1 VHKIRQKLGIALV
14 MAIGTCVSAAQTAT
28 PDLGTIVQRMTQA
41 QADSHNNIRA
51 YQVTRE
57 YRFYEGE
64 VKPTADSNVIADVTY
79 YPPDSKEY
87 AIRTASGGGR
97 GQHVV
102 KKVLEHETQMVGR
115 WEDTAM
121 IDQNYKFALLG
132 EETLNGRRCFI
143 LGVEPR
149 RNVKE
154 LIKGRAWVDAEDFRI
169 HQVQGEPAKSP
180 SFWIKKL
187 NLTLVF
193 SEVEGMWLQTSV
205 HASADVRMFG
215 KNTLSERDLKY
226 RVSNAVA
233 AKKPVRRSTPQS
245 NTATFVR

>member
-1 VHKIRQKLGIALV
+1 MHKISQKLGIALV
-14 MAIGTCVSAAQTAT
+14 MAISTCAALGQTST

-41 QADSHNNIRA
+41 QIESHNNLRA

-57 YRFYEGE
+57 YRFYEGD

-79 YPPDSKEY
+79 DPPDSKEY
-87 AIRTASGGGR
+87 AIRTSSGGGR

-102 KKVLEHETQMVGR
+102 KKVLEHETQMVDR

-121 IDQNYKFALLG
+121 IDQNYKFTLLG
-132 EETLNGRRCFI
+132 EETLNGRRCFV

-149 RNVKE
+149 RNTKV
-154 LIKGRAWVDAEDFRI
+154 LIKGRAWVDAADFRI

-187 NLTLVF
+187 NVTLVF
-193 SEVEGMWLQTSV
+193 SDVEGMWLQTSV
-205 HASADVRMFG
+205 QASADVRMFG
-215 KNTLSERDLKY
+215 KNTLSARDLKY

-233 AKKPVRRSTPQS
+233 VKKPVRRSSPQS
-245 NTATFVR
+245 NIATFVR

>member
-1 VHKIRQKLGIALV
+1 
-14 MAIGTCVSAAQTAT
+14 
-28 PDLGTIVQRMTQA
+28 
-41 QADSHNNIRA
+41 
-51 YQVTRE
+51 
-57 YRFYEGE
+57 
-64 VKPTADSNVIADVTY
+64 
-79 YPPDSKEY
+79 
-87 AIRTASGGGR
+87 
-97 GQHVV
+97 
-102 KKVLEHETQMVGR
+102 MVGR

-233 AKKPVRRSTPQS
+233 AKNNAVAAKKPVRRSTPQS
-245 NTATFVR
+245 NIATFVR